1 MKKYLLLLLV
11 CLCPVSALALDSD
24 ARSFIDRMDR
34 LERDLTLLQRKVY
47 KEGVPVASQAQVV
60 ADSVQSKSDETTSVQ
75 TGDNY
80 MYSRLT
86 EIEQRFREL
95 TGEIETLRF
104 ENQKLAEKI
113 QKMNQDNAVRF
124 EMLEKQVK
132 ALKTA
137 EIKQEVKEKTQ
148 QKKGAK
154 EAYEHAYSLLGD
166 ERYEASQKAFEKF
179 LEDYPTDGLADNAR
193 YWLGE
198 TFYARRQYEKAA
210 VAFASGI
217 NKKSSK
223 GADCLLK
230 LGMSMVY
237 LDKKEDACTAF
248 ENLPTEF
255 PKASDT
261 LKQKAKSE
269 AKKLSCP

>member
-1 MKKYLLLLLV
+1 MKKYFLLIFLCLV
-11 CLCPVSALALDSD
+11 SSRVMALDTD
-24 ARSFIDRMDR
+24 ARAFIDRMDR
-34 LERDLTLLQRKVY
+34 LERDLTLLQRKIY
-47 KEGVPVASQAQVV
+47 KDGVPVASQAQVV
-60 ADSVQSKSDETTSVQ
+60 AGSVQSKSSQSENVQ

-86 EIEQRFREL
+86 EMEQRFREL

-104 ENQKLAEKI
+104 ENQKLGEKI
-113 QKMNQDNAVRF
+113 QKISQDNAVRF
-124 EMLEKQVK
+124 DMLEKQVK
-132 ALKTA
+132 SLKTA
-137 EIKQEVKEKTQ
+137 EIKQEIKEKTE

-154 EAYEHAYSLLGD
+154 EAYEYAYSLLGD

-217 NKKSSK
+217 NKKSAK

-237 LDKKEDACTAF
+237 LNKKEEACTAF